1 MFRSEYRHENLDL
14 TSTCIDLSW
23 TDARA
28 AEDLIRMIILSHTD
42 DKMTLSLKKCNRVKA
57 LPTMP
62 QITGREG
69 NRKTWYE

>member
-1 MFRSEYRHENLDL
+1 MNLDL

-42 DKMTLSLKKCNRVKA
+42 DKMTSSLKKRNRVKA
-57 LPTMP
+57 LPTMHKLHESCGKGGKQKDP
-62 QITGREG
+62 PLP
-69 NRKTWYE
+69 KTRT